1 MTQAISVSRV
11 SGTVLR
17 NAARMR
23 WTSGLTR
30 KEYAAATGIS
40 PSTQFRIEKH
50 YQEGTGLYNPT
61 LRTLVKLSSAMGV
74 GIQEFTTNT
83 LIRPN

>member
-1 MTQAISVSRV
+1 MTTISATRV

-30 KEYAAATGIS
+30 KQYTEATGIS
-40 PSTQFRIEKH
+40 PSTQQRIEQH
-50 YQEGTGLYNPT
+50 YLGGSTYNPT
-61 LRTLVKLSSAMGV
+61 LQTLIKLASAYGV
-74 GIQEFTTNT
+74 TLDEFTRTT

>member
-1 MTQAISVSRV
+1 MTTISATRV

-30 KEYAAATGIS
+30 KQYTEATGIS
-40 PSTQFRIEKH
+40 PSTQHRIEQH
-50 YQEGTGLYNPT
+50 YLSGSEYNPT
-61 LRTLVKLSSAMGV
+61 LRTLVKLSSALGV
-74 GIQEFTTNT
+74 TLQEFTTST
-83 LIRPN
+83 MIRPN

>member
-1 MTQAISVSRV
+1 MATISATRV

-30 KEYAAATGIS
+30 KQYTEATGIS
-40 PSTQFRIEKH
+40 SSTQHRIEKH
-50 YQEGTGLYNPT
+50 YLEGGTYNPT
-61 LRTLVKLSSAMGV
+61 LHTLVKLASAFGV
-74 GIQEFTTNT
+74 SLDEFTRST

>member
-1 MTQAISVSRV
+1 MATTLSPSRV

-23 WTSGLTR
+23 WSSGLTR
-30 KEYAAATGIS
+30 QQYAEATGIS
-40 PSTQFRIEKH
+40 PKTQLRIEKH
-50 YQEGTGLYNPT
+50 YEEGTGLYNPT
-61 LRTLVKLSSAMGV
+61 LRTVVKLAAAMGV
-74 GIQEFTTNT
+74 SLQDFTTQT